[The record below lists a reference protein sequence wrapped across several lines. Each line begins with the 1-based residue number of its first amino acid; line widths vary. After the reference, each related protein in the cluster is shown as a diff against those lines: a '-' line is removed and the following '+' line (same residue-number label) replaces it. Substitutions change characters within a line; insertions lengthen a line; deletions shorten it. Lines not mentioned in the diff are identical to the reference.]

1 MFYYESRLMKDIV
14 LDFSAKFLGTLDGT
28 EVVKVVASV
37 VYSRSVIYA
46 ATLVL
51 WCLR

>member
-1 MFYYESRLMKDIV
+1 V
-14 LDFSAKFLGTLDGT
+14 LDLSATFLESVDGT
-28 EVVKVVASV
+28 EVVKVVVSV

-46 ATLVL
+46 ATLVV